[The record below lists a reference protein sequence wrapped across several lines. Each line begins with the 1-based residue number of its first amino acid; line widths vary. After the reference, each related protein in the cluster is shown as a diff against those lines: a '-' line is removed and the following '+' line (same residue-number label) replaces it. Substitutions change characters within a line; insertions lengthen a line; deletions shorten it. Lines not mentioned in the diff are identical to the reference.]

1 MKGCAPMFDFLNP
14 ALREAKKRAKEEYNQ
29 RMLQGKIDEAM
40 RRAKEKADMELAGR
54 EKRHR
59 DWIKAKP
66 TVFAIIIVIIAIML
80 FGK

>member
-1 MKGCAPMFDFLNP
+1 MFDFLNP
-14 ALREAKKRAKEEYNQ
+14 ALREAKKRAKEEYKQ

-40 RRAKEKADMELAGR
+40 RRAKEKADMKLASR
-54 EKRHR
+54 EKWHR

-66 TVFAIIIVIIAIML
+66 TFWAIIIVIIGIML